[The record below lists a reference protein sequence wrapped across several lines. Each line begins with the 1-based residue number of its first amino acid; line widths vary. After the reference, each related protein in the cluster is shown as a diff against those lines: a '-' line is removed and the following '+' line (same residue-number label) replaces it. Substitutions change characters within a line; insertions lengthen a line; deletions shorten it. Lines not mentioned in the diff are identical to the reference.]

1 MVRRRKAHPERG
13 AVGQTEE
20 MNPNIASLLARAL
33 GALDLTEAFKTKG
46 DLRRWSAKRT
56 VGGVIALTACNDI
69 VMHGVTWPAVAL
81 CAVAV
86 TPLCLSFA
94 EI

>member
-1 MVRRRKAHPERG
+1 MSPVPP
-13 AVGQTEE
+13 V
-20 MNPNIASLLARAL
+20 NPATVAQVIGKAL

-69 VMHGVTWPAVAL
+69 LVNGVTWPTVVL

-94 EI
+94 SE

>member
-1 MVRRRKAHPERG
+1 MSPVPP
-13 AVGQTEE
+13 V
-20 MNPNIASLLARAL
+20 NPATVAQVIGKAL

-69 VMHGVTWPAVAL
+69 LMNGVTWPAVVL

-94 EI
+94 SE

>member
-1 MVRRRKAHPERG
+1 MSPVPP
-13 AVGQTEE
+13 V
-20 MNPNIASLLARAL
+20 NPATVAQVIGKAL

-69 VMHGVTWPAVAL
+69 LLNGVTWPAVVL

-94 EI
+94 SE

>member
-1 MVRRRKAHPERG
+1 
-13 AVGQTEE
+13 
-20 MNPNIASLLARAL
+20 MNPNIASLLARAF

>member
-1 MVRRRKAHPERG
+1 VTP
-13 AVGQTEE
+13 V
-20 MNPNIASLLARAL
+20 NPATVAQVIGKAL
-33 GALDLTEAFKTKG
+33 GALDLTEVFKTKG

-69 VMHGVTWPAVAL
+69 LAHGVTWPAVVL

-94 EI
+94 SE

>member
-1 MVRRRKAHPERG
+1 
-13 AVGQTEE
+13 
-20 MNPNIASLLARAL
+20 MNPGVQALLKLVSRF
-33 GALDLTEAFKTKG
+33 DLTEVFKTKG

-56 VGGVIALTACNDI
+56 VGGVIALTACSDI
-69 VMHGVTWPAVAL
+69 MAHGITWPAVAL

-94 EI
+94 E

>member
-1 MVRRRKAHPERG
+1 
-13 AVGQTEE
+13 
-20 MNPNIASLLARAL
+20 MNPGTAALLKLL
-33 GALDLTEAFKTKG
+33 GRFDLTEVFKTKG

-69 VMHGVTWPAVAL
+69 LVNGVTWPAVVL

-94 EI
+94 SE

>member
-1 MVRRRKAHPERG
+1 VSP
-13 AVGQTEE
+13 V
-20 MNPNIASLLARAL
+20 NPATVAQVIGKAL

-69 VMHGVTWPAVAL
+69 LVNGVTWPAVVL

-94 EI
+94 SE

>member
-1 MVRRRKAHPERG
+1 
-13 AVGQTEE
+13 
-20 MNPNIASLLARAL
+20 MNPASVAQVLSKLA
-33 GALDLTEAFKTKG
+33 GALDLTEVFKTKG

-56 VGGVIALTACNDI
+56 VGGVIAITACNDI
-69 VMHGVTWPAVAL
+69 LVHGVTWPAVVL

-94 EI
+94 SE

>member
-1 MVRRRKAHPERG
+1 VNPGVQALLKLVSRLD
-13 AVGQTEE
+13 VTEV
-20 MNPNIASLLARAL
+20 
-33 GALDLTEAFKTKG
+33 FKTKG

-56 VGGVIALTACNDI
+56 VGGVIALTACSDI
-69 VMHGVTWPAVAL
+69 MAHGITWQAVAL

-94 EI
+94 E

>member
-1 MVRRRKAHPERG
+1 
-13 AVGQTEE
+13 

-56 VGGVIALTACNDI
+56 VGGVIALSACNDL
-69 VMHGVTWPAVAL
+69 VMHGVSWPAVEL
-81 CAVAV
+81 CVVAV

>member
-1 MVRRRKAHPERG
+1 MSPVPP
-13 AVGQTEE
+13 V
-20 MNPNIASLLARAL
+20 NPATVAQVIGKAL

-69 VMHGVTWPAVAL
+69 IVNGMSWPAVAL

-94 EI
+94 E

>member
-1 MVRRRKAHPERG
+1 VSP
-13 AVGQTEE
+13 VPPV
-20 MNPNIASLLARAL
+20 NPATVAQVIGKAL

-69 VMHGVTWPAVAL
+69 LVNGVTWPAVVL
-81 CAVAV
+81 CAGAV

-94 EI
+94 SE

>member
-1 MVRRRKAHPERG
+1 VSPVNVATVAQVIGK
-13 AVGQTEE
+13 
-20 MNPNIASLLARAL
+20 AL

-69 VMHGVTWPAVAL
+69 LVNGVTWPAVVL

-94 EI
+94 SE

>member
-1 MVRRRKAHPERG
+1 VNPG
-13 AVGQTEE
+13 A
-20 MNPNIASLLARAL
+20 AALLKLL
-33 GALDLTEAFKTKG
+33 GRFDLTEVFKTKG

-56 VGGVIALTACNDI
+56 VGGVIALTACSDI
-69 VMHGVTWPAVAL
+69 MAHGITWPAVAL

-94 EI
+94 E

>member
-1 MVRRRKAHPERG
+1 MSPV
-13 AVGQTEE
+13 
-20 MNPNIASLLARAL
+20 NPATVAQVIGKAL
-33 GALDLTEAFKTKG
+33 GALDLTEVFKTKG

-69 VMHGVTWPAVAL
+69 LVHGVTWPAVVL

-94 EI
+94 SE

>member
-1 MVRRRKAHPERG
+1 
-13 AVGQTEE
+13 
-20 MNPNIASLLARAL
+20 MNPGVQALLKLVSR
-33 GALDLTEAFKTKG
+33 LDVTEVFKTKG

-56 VGGVIALTACNDI
+56 VGGVIALTACSDI
-69 VMHGVTWPAVAL
+69 MAHGITRPAVAL

-94 EI
+94 E

>member
-1 MVRRRKAHPERG
+1 MSPV
-13 AVGQTEE
+13 
-20 MNPNIASLLARAL
+20 NPATVAQVIGKAL

-69 VMHGVTWPAVAL
+69 LLNGVTWPAVVL

-94 EI
+94 SE

>member
-1 MVRRRKAHPERG
+1 MSLV
-13 AVGQTEE
+13 
-20 MNPNIASLLARAL
+20 NPATVAQVIGKAL
-33 GALDLTEAFKTKG
+33 GALDLTEVFKTKG

-69 VMHGVTWPAVAL
+69 LANGVTWPAVVL

-94 EI
+94 SE